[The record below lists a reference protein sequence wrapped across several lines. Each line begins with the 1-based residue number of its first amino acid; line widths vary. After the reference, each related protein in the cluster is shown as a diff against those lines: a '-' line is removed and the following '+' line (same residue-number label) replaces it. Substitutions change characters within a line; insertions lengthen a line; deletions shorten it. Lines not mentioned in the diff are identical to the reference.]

1 VTRGPLAQE
10 HVTKEHAE
18 SVSESGLDR
27 RIDLTSIPLNT
38 IAWFVVIVLATSI
51 HLIGRTHWPLSAS
64 ESEIARDAW
73 ALLQGSDLSSTA
85 DAFPAIIQITA
96 LFFFLFGDT
105 DYVARLVPL
114 TAGVGILIT
123 LFWLRSWF
131 GNLPALSIAIV
142 WTLSPVMA
150 ISTLRLDGGTFL
162 VLSSLLTLG
171 LIMRMHREPD
181 SRKALTLGVALAIGL
196 TSHPLGWIVLPLT
209 VLPAMLLIRDF
220 RLGGHV
226 IEVITSFVVTLVLV
240 TSWFG
245 AKIASI
251 PAFFDESFSALWNDH
266 VARIGG
272 EWPLSLIVMLV
283 DEPLPLLLVVVGLFF
298 VFASGDRSLSAHP
311 AVFLSVIAWI
321 LSLLTAGVLLA
332 GKGPALYAVSLFPL
346 IVAGGL
352 GLSMVLETVFRK
364 GWQGG
369 RPALWTGVA
378 LGLLIAILRLAEL
391 LAMGPDGELTGWM
404 VNILALTLLIVVPL
418 GYIAI
423 RLATGT
429 GWSLVPVSVL
439 VLVAILGG
447 LGLRTSLL
455 LPVTGDD
462 RPGEVLLA
470 GSSTPAVGMLQQRLR
485 TYSRD
490 ATTYIQDVRD
500 VTGGHGLMIV
510 IQNELAD
517 PFAWYFRDF
526 PNLLVVA
533 GPDDIPP
540 GVEPDAII
548 VTVEQA
554 DEWQAAHGEHQA
566 RNYAIQYADPEN
578 MTRSTYE
585 GLLLAAL
592 NPLEFGNIFNFAV
605 HRSNPGLL
613 EREEMVLLLR
623 NDHAEVIWGNLVE
636 PVDD

>member
-1 VTRGPLAQE
+1 VQE
-10 HVTKEHAE
+10 HATKEQAE
-18 SVSESGLDR
+18 SVPDSGLDR
-27 RIDLTSIPLNT
+27 RIDLTSVPLNT
-38 IAWFVVIVLATSI
+38 IAWIAVILVAI
-51 HLIGRTHWPLSAS
+51 GIRLIGRTNWPLSDS
-64 ESEIARDAW
+64 ESEIAREAW
-73 ALLQGSDLSSTA
+73 ALLQGLDLSSTA
-85 DAFPAIIQITA
+85 DAFPALVQLTA

-105 DYVARLVPL
+105 DYVARLVSL
-114 TAGVGILIT
+114 AAGVGILIT

-142 WTLSPVMA
+142 WTLSPVMT
-150 ISTLRLDGGTFL
+150 ISTLRLDGGTIL
-162 VLSSLLTLG
+162 VLSSLLTLV
-171 LIMRMHREPD
+171 LIMTMHSEPD
-181 SRKALTLGVALAIGL
+181 SRKALTLGIALAIGL
-196 TSHPLGWIVLPLT
+196 TSHPLGWIILPLT

-220 RLGGHV
+220 RLGGH
-226 IEVITSFVVTLVLV
+226 ILEVIASYVVTLALV

-245 AKIASI
+245 TRITSV
-251 PAFFDESFSALWNDH
+251 PAFFGESLSMLWNDH
-266 VARIGG
+266 IARLGG
-272 EWPLSLIVMLV
+272 EWPLPLIVMLV
-283 DEPLPLLLVVVGLFF
+283 DEPLPLLLVFVGLFF
-298 VFASGDRSLSAHP
+298 TFTSVDRNLSAQP
-311 AVFLSVIAWI
+311 AVFLSIVAWAI
-321 LSLLTAGVLLA
+321 PLLTAGLLLA

-352 GLSMVLETVFRK
+352 GLSMLLETGFRQ
-364 GWQGG
+364 GWQEG
-369 RPALWTGVA
+369 RPALWAGVA

-391 LAMGPDGELTGWM
+391 LARGPDGELTGWM

-429 GWSLVPVSVL
+429 GWTLVPVTML

-447 LGLRTSLL
+447 LSLRTSLL
-455 LPVTGDD
+455 LPAIGED

-490 ATTYIQDVRD
+490 TTIYIQDVRD
-500 VTGGHGLMIV
+500 VTGGHGMITV
-510 IQNELAD
+510 VQNELAD

-540 GVEPDAII
+540 GVEPDAMI
-548 VTVEQA
+548 VTAEQA
-554 DEWQAAHGEHQA
+554 EEWQASQGEHQS
-566 RNYAIQYADPEN
+566 RSYAIRYADPEN

-592 NPLEFGNIFNFAV
+592 NPLEFGNMFNFAV
-605 HRSNPGLL
+605 HRSSPGLI
-613 EREEMVLLLR
+613 EREEMFLLLR
-623 NDHAEVIWGNLVE
+623 NDHAEVIWGDLVA
-636 PVDD
+636 PLDG